1 MKCFLIGVR
10 AAPASILLYG
20 PPGTGKSLLA
30 KAVAGE
36 AQAAFM
42 SIGPSDVLS
51 KYVGESE
58 QSIKLLFEEAKNKAK
73 QMESHCTVLFFDEI
87 DALGVSRN
95 GTCGGD
101 SSGALGDNASNSG
114 GSGEHSSRRILAE
127 LLIQLSNLSSY
138 ISDEAD
144 SISDAEE
151 NDFDNNKCLSD
162 GIDMSIC
169 DYEKIK
175 VNVSED
181 ENTSLE
187 NDEQIEG
194 VAVHT
199 NNSNL
204 DRSQCP
210 HIVSPPSTTS
220 LSISKN
226 ERNISK
232 TPRIIVIA
240 ATNRPEDCDPALL
253 RRFAIRVLIG
263 LPTHRDRTRIMHRLL
278 EDIEHNITIKQLKDL
293 SRSMEGWSGS
303 DLESVTREAV
313 MAPVRECLR
322 SAAITKMKARKQN
335 ITKNNK
341 RLYNIEKSD
350 ERARNEL
357 LNSFKRLRPVGIQD
371 FEEAISFWIGDGHGQ
386 ISSQMTETCGS
397 CHYDSDSTIEDN
409 M

>member
-1 MKCFLIGVR
+1 
-10 AAPASILLYG
+10 
-20 PPGTGKSLLA
+20 
-30 KAVAGE
+30 
-36 AQAAFM
+36 
-42 SIGPSDVLS
+42 
-51 KYVGESE
+51 
-58 QSIKLLFEEAKNKAK
+58 
-73 QMESHCTVLFFDEI
+73 
-87 DALGVSRN
+87 
-95 GTCGGD
+95 
-101 SSGALGDNASNSG
+101 
-114 GSGEHSSRRILAE
+114 
-127 LLIQLSNLSSY
+127 
-138 ISDEAD
+138 
-144 SISDAEE
+144 
-151 NDFDNNKCLSD
+151 
-162 GIDMSIC
+162 
-169 DYEKIK
+169 
-175 VNVSED
+175 
-181 ENTSLE
+181 
-187 NDEQIEG
+187 
-194 VAVHT
+194 
-199 NNSNL
+199 
-204 DRSQCP
+204 
-210 HIVSPPSTTS
+210 
-220 LSISKN
+220 
-226 ERNISK
+226 
-232 TPRIIVIA
+232 VIA

-386 ISSQMTETCGS
+386 ISSQMAETCGS